1 MILIMPDNYNQIVE
15 NINLYE
21 GIILSIEKFSV
32 NSRYKITLMELKKI
46 LKILKGKEV
55 YISINK
61 NIEDSELDDLENLLY
76 QLKNYNINGVIYSD
90 LAILTYKDK
99 LNYKLIWGQEHLVT
113 NYETI
118 NYYDNLGIDG
128 AYLSSD
134 ITKKEII
141 EIINNTNTKIFINV
155 FGYIPMFVSKR
166 NIVKNYLK
174 NFNIRSKSEVYY
186 MKKEGKTYPIIDTDL
201 TYVYANNIFNGIEE
215 YFNIKSDYYI
225 CNGFLIENENFSEVL
240 SLINNINKKNVKKIS
255 EKVNSM
261 LINEDTGFLY
271 KETVSK
277 IK

>member
-15 NINLYE
+15 NVNLYD

-32 NSRYKITLMELKKI
+32 NSRYKINLKELKKI
-46 LKILKGKEV
+46 LKIINDKEI

-61 NIEDSELDDLENLLY
+61 NIEDNELDDLENILFELN
-76 QLKNYNINGVIYSD
+76 NYKINGVIYSD
-90 LAILTYKDK
+90 AAVLTYKNK
-99 LNYKLIWGQEHLVT
+99 LKYKLIWGQEHLVT

-118 NYYDNLGIDG
+118 NYYVNLGIDG

-134 ITKKEII
+134 ITKEEINEII
-141 EIINNTNTKIFINV
+141 DKTNTKIFINL

-174 NFNIRSKSEVYY
+174 NFNIKSKSEVYY
-186 MKKEGKTYPIIDTDL
+186 MKKEGKIYPIVDQDL
-201 TYVYANNIFNGIEE
+201 TYVYANNIFNGIAE

-225 CNGFLIENENFSEVL
+225 CNGFLIENEKFNEIL
-240 SLINNINKKNVKKIS
+240 SLINNLNKKDVKKIS
-255 EKVNSM
+255 KKVDSM
-261 LINEDTGFLY
+261 FINIDTGFLY

>member
-15 NINLYE
+15 NINLYD

-261 LINEDTGFLY
+261 FINVDTGFLY

>member
-15 NINLYE
+15 NINLYD

-118 NYYDNLGIDG
+118 NYYDDLGIDG

-141 EIINNTNTKIFINV
+141 EIINNTNTKIFINL

-174 NFNIRSKSEVYY
+174 NFNIKSKSEVYY

-225 CNGFLIENENFSEVL
+225 CNGFLIENEKFSEVL

-261 LINEDTGFLY
+261 FINVDTGFLY